1 MNLFA
6 RKLLKVPLLMSDVI
20 KPNPPAGCAFLIYH
34 SVAGNLNFELD
45 LPIALF
51 RRQLEFLART
61 NCVISYDEAL
71 QALRAKRQA
80 GADEVILT
88 FDDGFAN
95 FYTHVFPMLQQ
106 LGLPA
111 TLFVTTGFVE
121 TGIPYPLLHHATCAE
136 VKPVTWD
143 MLGEMASSGLVT
155 TGAHTHTH
163 VYLDNEPEDKV
174 IEELAIPQ
182 ELFRQRLGLDV
193 RHFAYPKALWN
204 PAVEKL
210 VAKYYAS
217 AVIGGGY
224 KATPEGFNP
233 YRIPRV
239 PIRCSDGWFFFL
251 AKKRG
256 WLAGEE
262 ALYVKLRP
270 GVKRQKAKSKLQKAS
285 VTT

>member
-1 MNLFA
+1 MNLLA
-6 RKLLKVPLLMSDVI
+6 RKLLKVPLLMSEVI
-20 KPNPPAGCAFLIYH
+20 KPKPPAGCAFLIYH

-45 LPIALF
+45 LPVALF
-51 RRQLEFLART
+51 RRQLEFLARH

-71 QALRAKRQA
+71 RVLRAKRQA
-80 GADEVILT
+80 GADAVVLT
-88 FDDGFAN
+88 FDDGFVN
-95 FYTHVFPMLQQ
+95 FYTHVLPILREFN
-106 LGLPA
+106 LPA

-121 TGIPYPLLHHATCAE
+121 TGIPYPLLHHASGAE

-155 TGAHTHTH
+155 IGAHTHTH

-182 ELFRQRLGLDV
+182 ELFRQRLGLEV
-193 RHFAYPKALWN
+193 HHFAYPKALWN
-204 PAVEKL
+204 AAVEKL

-224 KATPEGFNP
+224 KATPDGFNP

-262 ALYVKLRP
+262 ALYVK
-270 GVKRQKAKSKLQKAS
+270 VRQKANGKLQKAS
-285 VTT
+285 VKTLMGK

>member
-6 RKLLKVPLLMSDVI
+6 RKLLKVPLLMSDLI
-20 KPNPPAGCAFLIYH
+20 KPSPPAGCAFLIYH

-45 LPIALF
+45 LPISLF

-61 NCVISYDEAL
+61 GCVVSYDEAI
-71 QALRAKRQA
+71 QALRSKRQA
-80 GADEVILT
+80 EIDQVVLT

-95 FYTHVFPMLQQ
+95 FYTHVFPILRE

-121 TGIPYPLLHHATCAE
+121 TGIPYPLLHHAFGAE

-155 TGAHTHTH
+155 IGAHTHTH
-163 VYLDNEPEDKV
+163 VYLDHEPEDKV
-174 IEELAIPQ
+174 IEELAVPQ
-182 ELFRQRLGLDV
+182 ELFRQRLGLEV
-193 RHFAYPKALWN
+193 CHFSYPKALWN

-224 KATPEGFNP
+224 KATPDDFNP

-256 WLAGEE
+256 WLAAEE
-262 ALYVKLRP
+262 ALYAKV
-270 GVKRQKAKSKLQKAS
+270 RQKANGKLQKAS
-285 VTT
+285 VKT

>member
-1 MNLFA
+1 MNLIA
-6 RKLLKVPLLMSDVI
+6 RKLLKVPLLMSEVI
-20 KPNPPAGCAFLIYH
+20 KPKPPAGCAFLIYH

-51 RRQLEFLART
+51 RLQLEFLARH

-71 QALRAKRQA
+71 RVLRAKRQA
-80 GADEVILT
+80 RADAVVLT
-88 FDDGFAN
+88 FDDGFVN
-95 FYTHVFPMLQQ
+95 FYTHVFPILREFN
-106 LGLPA
+106 LPA

-121 TGIPYPLLHHATCAE
+121 TGIPYPLLHHTSGAE
-136 VKPVTWD
+136 IKPVTWE
-143 MLGEMASSGLVT
+143 MLGEMVSSGLVT
-155 TGAHTHTH
+155 IGAHTHTH

-174 IEELAIPQ
+174 IEELVIPQ

-217 AVIGGGY
+217 SVIGGGY
-224 KATPEGFNP
+224 KATPDGFNP

-239 PIRCSDGWFFFL
+239 PIRRSDGWFFFL

-262 ALYVKLRP
+262 ALYAKV
-270 GVKRQKAKSKLQKAS
+270 RQKANGKLQKAS
-285 VTT
+285 IRA

>member
-6 RKLLKVPLLMSDVI
+6 RKLLKVPLLMSDVF
-20 KPNPPAGCAFLIYH
+20 KSNPPAGCAFLIYH

-45 LPIALF
+45 LPVALF
-51 RRQLEFLART
+51 RRQLEFLARN
-61 NCVISYDEAL
+61 NCVTSYDEAL
-71 QALRAKRQA
+71 RTLQSKRQA
-80 GADEVILT
+80 GADEVVLT
-88 FDDGFAN
+88 FDDGFVN
-95 FYTHVFPMLQQ
+95 FYTHVFPILCE

-121 TGIPYPLLHHATCAE
+121 TGIPYPLLHHTSGAGI
-136 VKPVTWD
+136 KPVTWE

-155 TGAHTHTH
+155 IGAHTHTH

-182 ELFRQRLGLDV
+182 ELFRQRLGLEV
-193 RHFAYPKALWN
+193 RYFAYPKALWN
-204 PAVEKL
+204 PTVEKL

-224 KATPEGFNP
+224 KATPDGFNP

-239 PIRCSDGWFFFL
+239 PIRCSDGWLFFL

-262 ALYVKLRP
+262 ALYAKMRP
-270 GVKRQKAKSKLQKAS
+270 GVRQKAKGKLQKAS
-285 VTT
+285 IKT

>member
-1 MNLFA
+1 MKLFA

-20 KPNPPAGCAFLIYH
+20 KPSPPTGCAFLIYH

-45 LPIALF
+45 LPISLF
-51 RRQLEFLART
+51 RRQLEFLTRT
-61 NCVISYDEAL
+61 GCVISYDDAL
-71 QALRAKRQA
+71 QTLRSKGQTATDK
-80 GADEVILT
+80 VILT

-95 FYTHVFPMLQQ
+95 FYTHVFPILREFN
-106 LGLPA
+106 LPA

-121 TGIPYPLLHHATCAE
+121 TGIPYPLLHHASCGE
-136 VKPVTWD
+136 VNPVTWD
-143 MLGEMASSGLVT
+143 MLGEMASSGLVMI
-155 TGAHTHTH
+155 GAHTHTH
-163 VYLDNEPEDKV
+163 VYLDHEPEGKV

-182 ELFRQRLGLDV
+182 ELFRQRLGLEV

-217 AVIGGGY
+217 AVIGSGF
-224 KATPEGFNP
+224 KATPDGFNP
-233 YRIPRV
+233 YRIPRI

-270 GVKRQKAKSKLQKAS
+270 GVRQKANGNLQKAREE
-285 VTT
+285 T